1 MIFEAHSKEWFKAR
15 QEVIT
20 GTEVASL
27 FGLNPYKSVP
37 SIVRN
42 KGGQDDLVEDN
53 LAMKKGRIF
62 EPAVIQLC
70 IENGFKIEPAAPFGK
85 VAFLTKNGLGCS
97 LDAVGKIGKHKVI
110 AEIKTT
116 SKEKFE
122 TWQISPPLNY
132 LLQIQVELICTEH
145 KHGILAVAPIPIDDL
160 ESMVF
165 GITLNKDL
173 EKMIIDEVSL
183 FWEHFDNKTQFK
195 VNQEKKKQVI
205 ELLGK
210 TWKRIF

>member
-1 MIFEAHSKEWFKAR
+1 MIFEAHSKEWFEAR
-15 QEVIT
+15 QKVIT

-37 SIVRN
+37 SLVRN
-42 KGGQDDLVEDN
+42 KSGQTDIIEDN

-70 IENGFKIEPAAPFGK
+70 IENGFDLQPAAPFGK
-85 VAFLTKNGLGCS
+85 VAFISNGKLGCS
-97 LDAVGKIGKHKVI
+97 LDAVGKIGRHKVI

-145 KHGILAVAPIPIDDL
+145 KHGLLAVAPIPIDDL

-165 GITLNKDL
+165 GITYSGELA
-173 EKMIIDEVSL
+173 EIVDETVES
-183 FWEHFDNKTQFK
+183 FWTHFKNKTQFK
-195 VNQEKKKQVI
+195 VNQDTKKKVV

-210 TWKRIF
+210 TWKRIY